1 MQLPTQSNTIVNTVE
16 GTVLSTIIKD
26 LGMSQS
32 DAVAK
37 IKAVEGI
44 KEPPMFKIIYLN
56 DNQTSMEFV
65 IETLIDFFNYN
76 TQTAVK
82 ITEDIHTEGS
92 AVVAVLPYEI
102 AEQKG
107 IEVTLEARSQGYPLQ
122 VKIEAEV

>member
-1 MQLPTQSNTIVNTVE
+1 
-16 GTVLSTIIKD
+16 
-26 LGMSQS
+26 MSQS
-32 DAVAK
+32 DAVTK
-37 IKAVEGI
+37 IKTVEGI

-65 IETLIDFFNYN
+65 IETLIDFFNYT

-82 ITEDIHTEGS
+82 ITEDIHAQGA

-107 IEVTLEARSQGYPLQ
+107 IEVTLCARSNNFPLQ
-122 VKIEAEV
+122 IKLEPESV